1 VEDVVAERVVHD
13 EATKAA
19 VMAALL
25 TGQSINYVAKEYKIP
40 RGTVASWSR
49 ELQRDHTVSYEKRER
64 IGELI
69 IDNVEAELRTMIAM
83 QNVFTDEKWLKR
95 QRASELAVLY
105 GVIKDK
111 NMRVLEALPNASD
124 GPDSDDEA

>member
-1 VEDVVAERVVHD
+1 MAERVVHD

-64 IGELI
+64 IGDLI
-69 IDNVEAELRTMIAM
+69 IDNVEAELVTMIAM
-83 QNVFTDEKWLKR
+83 QNVFTDEKWLRK

-111 NMRVLEALPNASD
+111 NIRVLEALPEASA
-124 GPDSDDEA
+124 PPTDEA

>member
-1 VEDVVAERVVHD
+1 MAERATYD

-25 TGQSINYVAKEYKIP
+25 TGQSISYVAKEYKIP
-40 RGTVASWSR
+40 HGTVATWSR
-49 ELQRDHTVSYEKRER
+49 NLQRDHTVSNEKRER

-69 IDNVEAELRTMIAM
+69 IDNVEAELLTTIAM
-83 QNVFTDEKWLKR
+83 QDVFTDKEWLKK
-95 QRASELAVLY
+95 QSASELAVLY

-111 NMRVLEALPNASD
+111 THRVLEALPERSD
-124 GPDSDDEA
+124 EPTE

>member
-1 VEDVVAERVVHD
+1 VAERKSYD

-25 TGQSINYVAKEYKIP
+25 EGQSINYCVKEYKIP
-40 RGTVASWSR
+40 RGTVSSWSR
-49 ELQRDHTVSYEKRER
+49 NLPRNHTVSSEKRER

-69 IDNVEAELRTMIAM
+69 IDNVEAELVTMIAM
-83 QNVFTDEKWLKR
+83 QNVFTDEKWLRK

-111 NMRVLEALPNASD
+111 NIRVLEAIPN
-124 GPDSDDEA
+124 DESERTDL

>member
-1 VEDVVAERVVHD
+1 MAERREYD

-25 TGQSINYVAKEYKIP
+25 TGQAISYVAREYKIP
-40 RGTVASWSR
+40 FGTVATWSR
-49 ELQRDHTVSYEKRER
+49 NLQRDHRLSYEKREL

-69 IDNVEAELRTMIAM
+69 IDNVEAELVTMIAM
-83 QNVFTDEKWLKR
+83 QDVFRNQKWLQK
-95 QRASELAVLY
+95 QSASELAVLY

-111 NMRVLEALPNASD
+111 AIRVLEAI
-124 GPDSDDEA
+124 PDREPDAGDSGSAV

>member
-1 VEDVVAERVVHD
+1 MHD

-49 ELQRDHTVSYEKRER
+49 ELSRDHTVSYEKRER
-64 IGELI
+64 LGELI
-69 IDNVEAELRTMIAM
+69 IDNVEAELLTTIAM
-83 QNVFTDEKWLKR
+83 QDVFRDKEWLKK
-95 QRASELAVLY
+95 QSASELAVLY

-111 NMRVLEALPNASD
+111 TLRVLEALPDSND
-124 GPDSDDEA
+124 GE

>member
-1 VEDVVAERVVHD
+1 MTEYREYD

-25 TGQSINYVAKEYKIP
+25 SGQSINYVAKEYKIP

-49 ELQRDHTVSYEKRER
+49 NLPRNHTVSTEKRER
-64 IGELI
+64 IGSLI
-69 IDNVEAELRTMIAM
+69 IDNVEMELRTTMAM
-83 QNVFTDEKWLKR
+83 QNVFTNQVWLK
-95 QRASELAVLY
+95 QQSASELAVLY

-111 NMRVLEALPNASD
+111 TFRVLEALPDSSEESD
-124 GPDSDDEA
+124 SE